1 MLIHLR
7 VSLNAHIL
15 SKGLVLVDL
24 PGMIEKLAKALTLKH
39 GLITSKV

>member
-1 MLIHLR
+1 MLIYLR

-24 PGMIEKLAKALTLKH
+24 PGMVEKLAKNFTLKH
-39 GLITSKV
+39 GLISSQV